1 VAVDA
6 IITSVVAVVGTLA
19 GALLTHLFQIRV
31 AEREERVNHSARLRQ
46 GRLEAC
52 SAFAAVAT
60 RLRRAAND
68 RWYRR
73 QESPDGRESF
83 EVADEFYGIRTEA
96 WESYYRLRMVTADP
110 ELKQLA
116 EAAINGASAI
126 VDACDHADV
135 RARRDRTSTL
145 IEDFVRRAGDLLGA
159 QES

>member
-1 VAVDA
+1 MNAV
-6 IITSVVAVVGTLA
+6 ITSAVAVVGTLA

-31 AEREERVNHSARLRQ
+31 AERGERASRSARLRQ
-46 GRLEAC
+46 DRLEAC

-68 RWYRR
+68 RWFRR
-73 QESPDGRESF
+73 QESPDGHESF
-83 EVADEFYGIRTEA
+83 EAADEFYGLRTAA

-126 VDACDHADV
+126 ADACDQADV
-135 RARRDRTSTL
+135 RARRDRTSAL

-159 QES
+159 QEY

>member
-1 VAVDA
+1 MDA
-6 IITSVVAVVGTLA
+6 IITSAVAVVGTLA
-19 GALLTHLFQIRV
+19 GALLTHLFQLRV
-31 AEREERVNHSARLRQ
+31 AERGERASRSARLRQ
-46 GRLEAC
+46 DRLEAC

-68 RWYRR
+68 RWFRR
-73 QESPDGRESF
+73 QESPDGHESF
-83 EVADEFYGIRTEA
+83 EAADEFYGLRSAA

-116 EAAINGASAI
+116 EAVINGASAI

-135 RARRDRTSTL
+135 RACRDRTSAL

-159 QES
+159 QEY